1 MSISTKSTHANTC
14 VYTRVY
20 TRMIRKRLYVS
31 VFPIILGVLVLC
43 LTSSPLQICASDSDY
58 FKRGINFYQDN
69 QFGLAV
75 ANFEEAKRIEPKNGL
90 IYFYLGN
97 AYYQLNDLDNAIIT
111 YTAGLSHAQNKGPL
125 FYNLGNCYYLK
136 GNYEFSTEMYDK
148 ALFHDPL
155 LYDSYLNAGN
165 AFYKAGNIEKT
176 ISKWE
181 TYLEKYP
188 ETPQY
193 QNIERAIAYLREE
206 LGIDGTE
213 TDGETAGLDEELMN
227 EVMSDLDRLTNSTE
241 NVMEV
246 SEKPVDDLSIEDIE
260 K

>member
-1 MSISTKSTHANTC
+1 MYIH
-14 VYTRVY
+14 
-20 TRMIRKRLYVS
+20 MIRNRLHGS
-31 VFPIILGVLVLC
+31 VVLFVLAISVLC
-43 LTSSPLQICASDSDY
+43 FTHGPQLTCASDSDY
-58 FKRGINFYQDN
+58 FNRGLNFYQEN

-90 IYFYLGN
+90 VYFYLGN

-111 YTAGLSHAQNKGPL
+111 YTSGLSHTENKGPL

-165 AFYKAGNIEKT
+165 AYYRAGNIEKT
-176 ISKWE
+176 IFKWE

-193 QNIERAIAYLREE
+193 KNIELAIAYLREE
-206 LGIDGTE
+206 LGNGDASSDNGDE
-213 TDGETAGLDEELMN
+213 TTGLDADLMN

-241 NVMEV
+241 NVMEM

-260 K
+260 R

>member
-1 MSISTKSTHANTC
+1 MMSISTNYAKPTLRWAK
-14 VYTRVY
+14 RVVF
-20 TRMIRKRLYVS
+20 TFIGAVFLSSLIMVS
-31 VFPIILGVLVLC
+31 MPQLLK
-43 LTSSPLQICASDSDY
+43 AADSAY
-58 FKRGINFYQDN
+58 FNRGLNFYQDN

-75 ANFEEAKRIEPKNGL
+75 ANFEEAKRIEPQNGL
-90 IYFYLGN
+90 VYFYLGN

-111 YTAGLSHAQNKGPL
+111 YTAGLSHAENKGVF

-136 GNYEFSTEMYDK
+136 GTYEFSTEMYDK
-148 ALFHDPL
+148 ALFHDPM

-165 AFYKAGNIEKT
+165 AYYRAGNIEKT
-176 ISKWE
+176 ILKWE

-206 LGIDGTE
+206 LGNGEAVPSNVDE
-213 TDGETAGLDEELMN
+213 TTGLDADLLS

-241 NVMEV
+241 NVMEM

-260 K
+260 R

>member
-1 MSISTKSTHANTC
+1 MGHTWYS
-14 VYTRVY
+14 RVF
-20 TRMIRKRLYVS
+20 T
-31 VFPIILGVLVLC
+31 G
-43 LTSSPLQICASDSDY
+43 LQIFVILSFLGLTQLSWAAESDY
-58 FKRGINFYQDN
+58 FKRGLGFYQDN

-75 ANFEEAKRIEPKNGL
+75 ANFEEAKRIEPQNGL

-111 YTAGLSHAQNKGPL
+111 YTAGLSHAEDKGV
-125 FYNLGNCYYLK
+125 FFFNLGNCYYLK
-136 GNYEFSTEMYDK
+136 GNFQFSTEMYSK

-165 AFYKAGNIEKT
+165 AYYMAGNIEKT
-176 ISKWE
+176 IFQWE

-193 QNIERAIAYLREE
+193 QKIERAIAYLREE
-206 LGIDGTE
+206 MGDGDADADSADETE
-213 TDGETAGLDEELMN
+213 GLDAELLN
-227 EVMSDLDRLTNSTE
+227 EVMNDLDRLTNSTE
-241 NVMEV
+241 NVMEM

-260 K
+260 R